1 MGGRGAAALPIG
13 IPSYK
18 DDLGG
23 VPNVCIKVPTGG
35 GKTFLAAS
43 VKTIFDRLPTG
54 KSKFVVWLVPS
65 DAILTQTIAN
75 LSKSDHPYRQRLN
88 QDFGGAVNVYT
99 KEQLLNAQ
107 NFQATNVMENLSIA
121 VLCYASIRANPTKK
135 DDKKIYQENGNL
147 LAFSEFFNARELL
160 LADTPRGLDRFA
172 TAGGCLWYNRLRQLR
187 WPGCFAARLSPRP
200 ACHEE
205 LTTDNTN
212 RLERQ

>member
-1 MGGRGAAALPIG
+1 MELKRYQRDVLDDIEAYLAALDKSNGINAAWREYWAERGMGGVSGERTLPIG

-23 VPNVCIKVPTGG
+23 VPNVCIKIPTGG
-35 GKTFLAAS
+35 GKTFLAASS

-75 LSKSDHPYRQRLN
+75 LSNPDHPYRQRLN

-107 NFQATNVMENLSIA
+107 NFKPTDVMENLSVA
-121 VLCYASIRANPTKK
+121 VFCYASIRANPTKK

-147 LAFSEFFNARELL
+147 IAFSEYFNDRELL
-160 LADTPRGLDRFA
+160 LADTPE
-172 TAGGCLWYNRLRQLR
+172 TALM
-187 WPGCFAARLSPRP
+187 
-200 ACHEE
+200 
-205 LTTDNTN
+205 
-212 RLERQ
+212 